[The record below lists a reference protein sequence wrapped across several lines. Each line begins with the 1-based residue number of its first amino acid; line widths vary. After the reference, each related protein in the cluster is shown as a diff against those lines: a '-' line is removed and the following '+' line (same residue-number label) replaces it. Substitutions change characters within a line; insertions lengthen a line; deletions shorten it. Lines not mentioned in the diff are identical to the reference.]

1 MDDSITRDDA
11 RQAARDEPPF
21 GIRNSEISFAPEHHV
36 AGDGDHPVNLA
47 AAQGAAV
54 AFAPR
59 CKRPYPEEPYS
70 RN

>member
-36 AGDGDHPVNLA
+36 AGDGDT
-47 AAQGAAV
+47 
-54 AFAPR
+54 R
-59 CKRPYPEEPYS
+59 
-70 RN
+70 